1 MEFDEALDQGEAEAD
16 ARRDALAARAVL
28 ELLEYPGLVFLI
40 DADAGIGDLQ
50 EHVAILPP
58 GRKGNRSVRRRVADG
73 IAEQVEERLFQ
84 ASAVGDHLA
93 DIVGAVEGEHDP
105 LVAAALPG
113 EVKDAGHHVVDVHR
127 LQIEREP
134 SRLDHRQVQDI
145 VDQAEELARGFEDA
159 VGVFHLARLQLAEI
173 FVGEDLGEADDRG
186 QRRAQRVGYAGD
198 ELRFQPVGGLQGLV
212 AFAQGAL
219 DLDGVGNVE
228 ITEQHGAIGKGHAG
242 VIEYGAVGAFEPPGP
257 GRMIG
262 GPRDDLFL
270 ERLPVIPRIE
280 QVLGHLDELGDPRF
294 GLEHLGL
301 EPPHTLVSRVVQL
314 EPAVP
319 AEYGDGLEKVVQGL
333 LLHGD
338 QGVVGALQR
347 HPVGDVFIGVKQP
360 AQGMGID
367 DHPQD
372 PLVGQV
378 QKLLQRLDQ
387 RGEQV
392 QPGLFIGPEV
402 GLFGQ
407 PAMNAKL
414 LEDFALGR
422 LGAQPLLVQ
431 TP

>member
-40 DADAGIGDLQ
+40 DANAGIGDFQ

-58 GRKGNRSVRRRVADG
+58 SRKGNRSVCRRVADG

-84 ASAVGDHLA
+84 ASPVGGHLA
-93 DIVGAVEGEHDP
+93 DIVGAVELERDP
-105 LVAAALPG
+105 LVGAALLG
-113 EVKDAGHHVVDVHR
+113 EAKYARHHVVDVHR

-145 VDQAEELARGFEDA
+145 VDQAQELPRGFEDA
-159 VGVFHLARLQLAEI
+159 LRVFHLARLQLAEI
-173 FVGEDLGEADDRG
+173 FVGEDLGEADDGG
-186 QRRAQRVGYAGD
+186 QRRAQRIGHAGD

-228 ITEQHGAIGKGHAG
+228 ITEQHGAVGKGHAG

-262 GPRDDLFL
+262 CPRDHLGL
-270 ERLPVIPRIE
+270 ERLPVITRFE
-280 QVLGHLDELGDPRF
+280 QVLGRLDEFRDPRF
-294 GLEHLGL
+294 GLEHLRL

-314 EPAVP
+314 QPAVP
-319 AEYGDGLEKVVQGL
+319 AEHGDGLEKVVQGL

-347 HPVGDVFIGVKQP
+347 HPVGDVFIGVKKP
-360 AQGMGID
+360 AQGVGVD

-372 PLVGQV
+372 ALVGQV

-392 QPGLFIGPEV
+392 RLGPFVRPEV

-407 PAMNAKL
+407 PAVDAKL
-414 LEDFALGR
+414 LEDLALGR
-422 LGAQPLLVQ
+422 FGPQPFLVQ